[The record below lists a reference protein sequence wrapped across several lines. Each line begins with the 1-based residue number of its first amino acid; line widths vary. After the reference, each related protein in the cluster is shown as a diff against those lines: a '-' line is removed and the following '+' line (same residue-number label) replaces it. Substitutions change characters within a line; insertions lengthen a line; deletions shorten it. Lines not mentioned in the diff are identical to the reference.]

1 MKTNLICVLLLSFF
15 LVKMD
20 AFAQKAV
27 IKVACVGNSITYGA
41 NIPNRN
47 KNSTNSLYSK
57 KVGKMI
63 GDTDKQTQFNKSVYS
78 PLKRTRSFVKRT
90 RSFKKRP

>member
-1 MKTNLICVLLLSFF
+1 MLRNLGFNRFNLVLECSFQQISEWDK
-15 LVKMD
+15 VPI
-20 AFAQKAV
+20 V
-27 IKVACVGNSITYGA
+27 ISK
-41 NIPNRN
+41 N

>member
-41 NIPNRN
+41 NIPG
-47 KNSTNSLYSK
+47 SVASLF
-57 KVGKMI
+57 GK
-63 GDTDKQTQFNKSVYS
+63 
-78 PLKRTRSFVKRT
+78 
-90 RSFKKRP
+90 